1 MKKFLVLLL
10 ISILAIFV
18 FAGCTTPPVNGGD
31 DPGNGDEV
39 EGVTVEIS
47 DSVKI
52 NGIDYVKG
60 DNRDKDGKLIGN
72 TITVT
77 FPAPVEG
84 MVQAEISDCTT
95 TTAATKFLFPNEDRT
110 VWTGTVDFDC
120 KSMFVADPCSED
132 YTCDACGECDDLPC
146 CETVITIISGA
157 CDVDECIVLPVIV
170 DCAPPAIPEFK
181 FECFDCDECETVCEP
196 QGAYFTFTSVGGDIC
211 DPSDACKDDCSGVD
225 SWKFYV
231 GDDCDMCVLY
241 EGTGCPIEGTADCG
255 CLPWVTPLEVALN
268 GADYK
273 KEYTVTF
280 EITDK
285 VGNKATQE
293 YTMKVDTDSVVSC
306 LAPVEEE
313 V

>member
-18 FAGCTTPPVNGGD
+18 FAGCNAVV
-31 DPGNGDEV
+31 PGEGEGEGEGEP
-39 EGVTVEIS
+39 EGVTVEIENS
-47 DSVKI
+47 TKI

-60 DNRDKDGKLIGN
+60 GAN

-77 FPAPVEG
+77 FPAPVDGNVE
-84 MVQAEISDCTT
+84 ADISDCTAT
-95 TTAATKFLFPNEDRT
+95 TSAIKFLFPNEDRT
-110 VWTGTVDFDC
+110 VWTGTIDFDC
-120 KSMFVADPCSED
+120 YSMSVDPCACNECG
-132 YTCDACGECDDLPC
+132 TCADAPC
-146 CETVITIISGA
+146 CEAVITIVSGA
-157 CDVDECIVLPVIV
+157 CEVDECIVFPVIV
-170 DCAPPAIPEFK
+170 DCEPPVIPEFEFK
-181 FECFDCDECETVCEP
+181 CFDCDACETVCEP

-241 EGTGCPIEGTADCG
+241 EGTGCPIEGTTDCG
-255 CLPWVTPLEVALN
+255 CLPWVTPLEEVLY
-268 GADYK
+268 GPEYE
-273 KEYTVTF
+273 KEYTVIF

-293 YTMKVDTDSVVSC
+293 YTIIVDTDSVVNC
-306 LAPVEEE
+306 FEPVEEE